1 MKRILHFLRQFVLS
15 DDLAGDLS
23 EVIVFID
30 LEGHRDITLELYCD
44 STEQLALFCCRL
56 KRLLGLKL
64 LMPLGVAIS
73 VYNLS
78 MLLVLGGLRLLGLSG
93 RLSLVRLARLVAL
106 ATVVLLVIELL
117 GAILVIVVLAISI
130 V

>member
-1 MKRILHFLRQFVLS
+1 MLS

-30 LEGHRDITLELYCD
+30 LEGDGDITLELYCD
-44 STEQLALFCCRL
+44 STEQLAFCCRL

-64 LMPLGVAIS
+64 MPLGVAIS
-73 VYNLS
+73 VYLS
-78 MLLVLGGLRLLGLSG
+78 VLLVLSDLRLLGISG
-93 RLSLVRLARLVAL
+93 RLSLLRLARLVAL
-106 ATVVLLVIELL
+106 AIVLLVVELL

>member
-1 MKRILHFLRQFVLS
+1 MLS
-15 DDLAGDLS
+15 DDLAGDIS

-44 STEQLALFCCRL
+44 STEQLAFGCRL

-64 LMPLGVAIS
+64 MPLGVAIS
-73 VYNLS
+73 VYLS
-78 MLLVLGGLRLLGLSG
+78 MFLVLSDLRLLGLSG
-93 RLSLVRLARLVAL
+93 RLSLLRLARLVAL
-106 ATVVLLVIELL
+106 AIVLLVVELL

>member
-1 MKRILHFLRQFVLS
+1 MLS

-30 LEGHRDITLELYCD
+30 LEGHRDIALELYCD

-73 VYNLS
+73 VYYLS
-78 MLLVLGGLRLLGLSG
+78 MLLVLGGLRLLGLSR

-106 ATVVLLVIELL
+106 AIVLLVVELL